1 MIAGD
6 LKDAQ
11 RPWVFKAIVATVPA
25 GAQLLEIG
33 AGEPLVAA
41 RLLRLGYGVTVIDP
55 YDGRDGGPTG
65 LESLRRAHPQIRI
78 IRGVFPDDL
87 PAGERFDCVYSIS
100 VLEHLQA
107 EAIAATCAGVTR
119 HTRTGG
125 FSVHA
130 IDHVLLG
137 AGEADHRERLGAIAW
152 AFGIGEAE
160 LDEVLDRLAV
170 DPETYF
176 LSAEG
181 HDRWRAGAPYDEF
194 PMRRCVSIQLCLP
207 VGA

>member
-1 MIAGD
+1 M
-6 LKDAQ
+6 
-11 RPWVFKAIVATVPA
+11 
-25 GAQLLEIG
+25 
-33 AGEPLVAA
+33 
-41 RLLRLGYGVTVIDP
+41 
-55 YDGRDGGPTG
+55 
-65 LESLRRAHPQIRI
+65 
-78 IRGVFPDDL
+78 
-87 PAGERFDCVYSIS
+87 
-100 VLEHLQA
+100 
-107 EAIAATCAGVTR
+107 
-119 HTRTGG
+119 
-125 FSVHA
+125 HA

-137 AGEADHRERLGAIAW
+137 AGEADHRERLGAIAP

-207 VGA
+207 VSA